1 MFRINSASARH
12 TFCHVNTNEAPD
24 ARLAA
29 ARASPVRSHA
39 RARPASGALVALALV
54 AGLAAPACAVDRS
67 WIGGHGV
74 WNNAAHWTP
83 LGVPNGADIVR
94 IGNMPGMNNLT
105 VFANA
110 NVNAAALIIT
120 NGMGYQNEGHTS
132 TIGASTYIGAGSR
145 MYLTDAV
152 AGTDFSTP
160 QLVLEGQSARVYLDE
175 AMLRT
180 NTRTTISPG
189 AYMHFSFG
197 HWRSNGAG
205 DTLVN
210 DGRLLFGPGSAFMTQ
225 EGNGRFDLDGTSG
238 GGELLVSGTSLASVA
253 ISGVGLRDA
262 FNGVLS
268 MGPYARLHMLLS
280 EGWATGPGSTIEVF
294 SGPPNTSEIA
304 IIGQGTG
311 TFTLGGHLRVY
322 RAGADSQLTIAQP
335 TIISPTATGLLSQGT
350 FVRFTAPTTVTGGE
364 FTTYHSGLIE
374 DGGLFFDAATNW
386 RGTTTFNGLAM
397 QSASA
402 TVSAASGAVINAS
415 TFIMDG
421 VDAQTTWN
429 INSSLVVNA
438 GRIAH
443 EAFDAFDGQM
453 IISGGFAAR
462 LAINLAHGDAW
473 TMRGAMNLTGT
484 APFPTTRLAGSP
496 VVFAGDVA
504 LASGRALVTADATF
518 SGSASPGIATTTI
531 GAASAELRFGGVARV
546 EAGALFAGDGRLGVA
561 AGGALTLEDGV
572 NLGGAGVLNDGTLAI
587 ATGTGAASVHRYEQ
601 SNTGA
606 LVVSLGGYLQG
617 DDHDLLIVAGGPAL
631 IDGRLSVELASIAA
645 DTALFAPQIGDAF
658 TILTAL
664 GGVSGAFSIVTP
676 TIAGGMVHHWSV
688 EYEPNAIVVRLDD
701 IVPVPPCMPD
711 FNGDGTLDFA
721 DVQLFLNLFSA
732 GNVAADVNG
741 DGIFDFAD
749 VQMFLN
755 AFSAGCP

>member
-1 MFRINSASARH
+1 MVRINSVGARDISWLL
-12 TFCHVNTNEAPD
+12 NTNQAPD
-24 ARLAA
+24 ARLTA
-29 ARASPVRSHA
+29 ARASPDRAPAAARSA
-39 RARPASGALVALALV
+39 AGALVALALV
-54 AGLAAPACAVDRS
+54 AGLAAPAHAINRS

-74 WNNAAHWTP
+74 WGNAAHWTP
-83 LGVPNGADIVR
+83 LGVPNGADIVL
-94 IGNMPGMNNLT
+94 IGNMPGMDNMT

-120 NGMGYQNEGHTS
+120 NSMGYQNQGHTT
-132 TIGASTYIGAGSR
+132 TIGQTTYIGAGSR

-160 QLVLEGQSARVYLDE
+160 QLALEGQTARVYLDQ
-175 AMLRT
+175 ATLRT
-180 NTRTTISPG
+180 NVSTTTGFTTYI
-189 AYMHFSFG
+189 HFNPG
-197 HWRSNGAG
+197 HWRSSGAG
-205 DTLVN
+205 TTLNNNGSLSV
-210 DGRLLFGPGSAFMTQ
+210 GPGLSTIVQ
-225 EGNGRFDLDGTSG
+225 EGGGRFDLDGSNETG
-238 GGELLVSGTSLASVA
+238 RLLVSGTSLASLT
-253 ISGVGLRDA
+253 ISGVGLTDE
-262 FNGVLS
+262 FNGILNL
-268 MGPYARLHMLLS
+268 GPHARLNMNLS
-280 EGWATGPGSTIEVF
+280 EGWTAGPGSTIQAF
-294 SGPPNTSEIA
+294 PNAAGTSGIA
-304 IIGQGTG
+304 IIGQGQG
-311 TFTLGGHLRVY
+311 TFTLGGDVDIVRSAQTAEL
-322 RAGADSQLTIAQP
+322 QIAQP
-335 TIISPTATGLLSQGT
+335 TIINPSATSRLSERT
-350 FVRFTAPTTVTGGE
+350 FLRFTAPTTVTGGE
-364 FTTYHSGLIE
+364 FTTSHSGLVE

-386 RGTTTFNGLAM
+386 RGTTTFHGLAM
-397 QSASA
+397 QSSSA
-402 TVSAASGAVINAS
+402 TVSAPAGAVINAS

-421 VDAQTTWN
+421 SDGQTAWN

-438 GRIAH
+438 DRIAH

-453 IISGGFAAR
+453 IISGGFTAQ
-462 LAINLAHGDAW
+462 LTINLAHGQAW

-518 SGSASPGIATTTI
+518 SGSADPGIATTTI
-531 GAASAELRFGGVARV
+531 GPASAELRLGGDTRV

-561 AGGALTLEDGV
+561 AGGTLTLEDGV
-572 NLGGAGVLNDGTLAI
+572 NLAGAGVLNDGTLAI

-601 SNTGA
+601 SSTGA
-606 LVVSLGGYLQG
+606 LVVTLGGYLQG

-645 DTALFAPQIGDAF
+645 DTAMFAPQIGDAF

-664 GGVSGAFSIVTP
+664 GGVSGTFNVVQP
-676 TIAGGMVHHWSV
+676 TIAGGMVHHWV
-688 EYEPNAIVVRLDD
+688 VDYEPNAIVVRLDD